1 MKILHVV
8 TAAALTLGLAQ
19 MAYANHDGAD
29 GKHYTHKRHSMQD
42 SDTNKDG
49 AISRDEFMSARQTR
63 AEQHF
68 AKMDTNKDG
77 KIGQAE
83 LDAMKA
89 KWREH
94 RKNHDVKPEVKPEA
108 K

>member
-1 MKILHVV
+1 MKILHIV

-29 GKHYTHKRHSMQD
+29 GKRCAHKKHSMQD

-49 AISRDEFMSARQTR
+49 AISRDEFMSARQAR

-68 AKMDTNKDG
+68 AKMDANKDG
-77 KIGQAE
+77 KIEQAE
-83 LDAMKA
+83 RDAMKA
-89 KWREH
+89 KWKEH
-94 RKNHDVKPEVKPEA
+94 RKNSEIKPEVKSEA